1 MFSQKLGTRSIKD
14 FNYEKHSNG
23 SMTNLMIAKN
33 QKIKD
38 KRERKY
44 KSINL
49 NNRLDDSILE
59 QVEIDDNLAQ

>member
-1 MFSQKLGTRSIKD
+1 MI
-14 FNYEKHSNG
+14 
-23 SMTNLMIAKN
+23 NLMIAKN

>member
-1 MFSQKLGTRSIKD
+1 MFSQGLGTRSIKD
-14 FNYEKHSNG
+14 FNYQKHSNG
-23 SMTNLMIAKN
+23 SMINLLVAKD
-33 QKIKD
+33 QYIKD
-38 KRERKY
+38 KRQRKF

>member
-1 MFSQKLGTRSIKD
+1 MFSQGLGTRSIKD
-14 FNYEKHSNG
+14 FNYAKHSNG
-23 SMTNLMIAKN
+23 SMINLIVAKD
-33 QKIKD
+33 QEIKD

-59 QVEIDDNLAQ
+59 